1 MATLEPKKYYNIIL
15 NENDKIEIS
24 KMIKEKLLQAI
35 IEQKEDNPYQHQS
48 YFETVIERFIENLI
62 IKG

>member
-24 KMIKEKLLQAI
+24 KMIKEKFPPMETLSTLL
-35 IEQKEDNPYQHQS
+35 
-48 YFETVIERFIENLI
+48 F
-62 IKG
+62 